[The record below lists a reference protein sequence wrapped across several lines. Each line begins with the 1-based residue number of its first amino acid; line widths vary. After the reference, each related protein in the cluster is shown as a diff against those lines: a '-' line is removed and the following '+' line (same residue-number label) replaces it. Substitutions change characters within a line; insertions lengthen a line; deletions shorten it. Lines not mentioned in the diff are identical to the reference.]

1 MKLRRAI
8 VTMAATSVIAP
19 LALLSAP
26 AAFAT
31 ESPSP
36 ATSET
41 SGTTTPGDAASP
53 SDEQTTPSDGQ
64 STPSDDASTPTDEES
79 TPTAAPSTPTHDE
92 SSAGSETTSP
102 APSPSPSTSTSAPT
116 DEATDP
122 EAPEVPACEEIDADY
137 AGAKVSADIKG
148 LPGKIVAGDGY
159 HPFELVVTNESKTD
173 VKEVAFYAEVE
184 NYEFEDESKFLS
196 SYVDLEFKNP
206 ETGAWDRVG
215 NDEWA
220 GDFFYFMEKLKAKA
234 TQTVDMRLSVDA
246 NAPTGEAYSFAFG
259 AYLDNVDGQEC
270 FAEGWSQYDFQI
282 LASGSGNPDPGTA
295 KPSDKGDDKGG
306 KVSVKKP
313 QGDVSELPTG
323 SLAETGSS
331 SALPTVG
338 LIGGLAVVVGGGAM
352 YLVRRRKA
360 GAQA

>member
-36 ATSET
+36 AASET
-41 SGTTTPGDAASP
+41 SGTGTTAPDDQASP
-53 SDEQTTPSDGQ
+53 TDGETSPTDGQ
-64 STPSDDASTPTDEES
+64 STPSDAESTPTDEES
-79 TPTAAPSTPTHDE
+79 TPTDAPSTPTDGE
-92 SSAGSETTSP
+92 STPGSGTTEP
-102 APSPSPSTSTSAPT
+102 APSPSTSAPT
-116 DEATDP
+116 DEPTEP
-122 EAPEVPACEEIDADY
+122 ELPEVPVCEEIDADY

-215 NDEWA
+215 DDDWA
-220 GDFFYFMEKLKAKA
+220 GDYFFFMEKLKAKA

-246 NAPTGEAYSFAFG
+246 KAPAGDAYSFAFG
-259 AYLDNVDGQEC
+259 AYLDDIDGQEC
-270 FAEGWSQYDFQI
+270 IAAGWSQYDFQI
-282 LASGSGNPDPGTA
+282 LASGSGNPNPGTA
-295 KPSDKGDDKGG
+295 KPSDKGDDKDR
-306 KVSVKKP
+306 KISVKKP
-313 QGDVSELPTG
+313 QGDVSKLPTG

-331 SALPTVG
+331 SALPTIG
-338 LIGGLAVVVGGGAM
+338 LVGGLAVVVGAGAVFV
-352 YLVRRRKA
+352 VRRRKA